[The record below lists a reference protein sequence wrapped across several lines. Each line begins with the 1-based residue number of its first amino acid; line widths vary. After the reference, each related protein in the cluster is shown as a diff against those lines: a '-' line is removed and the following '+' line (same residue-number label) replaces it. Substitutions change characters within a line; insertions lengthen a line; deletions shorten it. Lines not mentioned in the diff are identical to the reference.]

1 MHTGTRP
8 AGPPILELSAR
19 DTTEDNPVL
28 IQLSAHPH
36 AQSSSLTSDLLIHV
50 TQLPTNS
57 SLNRGMYDGHIWRF
71 TSADFGESELTF
83 PEHTS
88 GTFMIEAEAIDPTAS
103 LRRTG
108 TQQFTITPVAD
119 APIVS
124 VVHDPCICSGT
135 FKFSIDSSLVD
146 TDGSEVLEV
155 IISQLPEGTQL
166 SDGQKSSNGDY
177 VFNSTEQFMIEN
189 ILADF
194 SQVDLNTLTMI
205 VYAKATE
212 TANGDSNITS
222 ATVSVPVCPT
232 ITTPGTYYIVYI
244 IYLCSFGVFKYP
256 SRDHMTTIMFHYVQ
270 EICLIR
276 L

>member
-1 MHTGTRP
+1 LLVAAVYSILFNGHETKLCAGTRP

-19 DTTEDNPVL
+19 DTTEDNPVP

-50 TQLPTNS
+50 TQLPMNS
-57 SLNRGMYDGHIWRF
+57 SLNRGTYNGQIWRF
-71 TSADFGESELTF
+71 TAADFGESELSF
-83 PEHTS
+83 PEHAS

-119 APIVS
+119 APIMS

-155 IISQLPEGTQL
+155 IVSQLPDRTRL
-166 SDGQKSSNGDY
+166 SAGQTFSNGNY
-177 VFNSTEQFMIEN
+177 IFNSTEQFMIEN
-189 ILADF
+189 VVANF
-194 SQVDLNTLTMI
+194 SQVDLTTLTMI
-205 VYAKATE
+205 VNARATE
-212 TANGDSNITS
+212 TANGDSAVTS

-232 ITTPGTYYIVYI
+232 STMSGTCT
-244 IYLCSFGVFKYP
+244 LCILVCMWGS
-256 SRDHMTTIMFHYVQ
+256 
-270 EICLIR
+270 
-276 L
+276 

>member
-1 MHTGTRP
+1 MCMHTGTRP

-50 TQLPTNS
+50 TQLPMNS
-57 SLNRGMYDGHIWRF
+57 SLNRGTYDGSIWRF

-103 LRRTG
+103 LRRVG
-108 TQQFTITPVAD
+108 AQQFTITPVAD
-119 APIVS
+119 APTMSIVY
-124 VVHDPCICSGT
+124 DPCICSGM
-135 FKFSIDSSLVD
+135 FKFSIDSSLLD

-166 SDGQKSSNGDY
+166 SAGQKSTNGDY
-177 VFNSTEQFMIEN
+177 TFNSTEQFTIEN
-189 ILADF
+189 VLADF
-194 SQVDLNTLTMI
+194 SQVDFSTLTMI
-205 VYAKATE
+205 VSARATE
-212 TANGDSNITS
+212 TANGDSAVTS
-222 ATVSVPVCPT
+222 ATVSVPVCPIIT
-232 ITTPGTYYIVYI
+232 IPGTYYIVYLESSVI
-244 IYLCSFGVFKYP
+244 P
-256 SRDHMTTIMFHYVQ
+256 Q
-270 EICLIR
+270 EITWPYFTGNI
-276 L
+276 